1 MTTGRYDE
9 KDTNFLL
16 KKSAPVNQ
24 VEGGGVTV
32 LGTWSSIIDYTQLS
46 NWLRKHVIN
55 NLNIEGQPCL
65 QGEIVHAPCG

>member
-1 MTTGRYDE
+1 MATGRFDE

-16 KKSAPVNQ
+16 QKISSSQ
-24 VEGGGVTV
+24 SGGGVTV

-65 QGEIVHAPCG
+65 QGEIFHPVCCG